1 MSVRLDADG
10 LTLIREA
17 ALVDV
22 PLLVSF
28 DGAYVW
34 STTASRDGERVA
46 VGELRVAWPPAL
58 RRFLDGRAQAT
69 VARTDGSLVYDAE
82 LVLGTGE
89 GRIQVVDEGGTPL
102 SIDKV
107 GHLARAFSDTS
118 DAIRQE
124 ILTGTGEALA
134 DLRDR
139 AGLEAYLNYGALL
152 GAIRDGR
159 MLAHDSDADLCYLS
173 PHSNPVDIIRE
184 SYRAER
190 VMRDLGW
197 NVLRMS
203 GGDFKLLLPLSDG
216 RLCHIDVF
224 VAFHTVGRFFQLGN
238 RSGQLDRSAIL
249 PVSTITM
256 HGHEFPAPAD
266 PEAMLAFIYGPGWRV
281 PDPSFKYAD
290 PASGIR
296 RLDGWLRG
304 FRTEM
309 PAWTE
314 HHQAHAGE
322 RQEASDFG
330 LAVAERLAPGSVVVD
345 LGAGRGRDA
354 LHFARQGHEVRAYDF
369 SRPAVNQ
376 VRRRARAEGLAV
388 SSERLLL
395 DELRFVASIG
405 AQLARLQPEL
415 YSRQLLGCLTPHA
428 RAHLWRL
435 ARMATSAGGTF
446 HLEYAATADRP
457 LPAPGPGGLV
467 RRLDPE
473 LIAREIAASGGVIDE
488 QKLVATA
495 DDPHV
500 VRLRVRWPRTA
511 PASTDNSLAEE
522 ATHVHA
528 S

>member
-1 MSVRLDADG
+1 MTIRVDADG
-10 LTLIREA
+10 LSLVREA
-17 ALVDV
+17 ALSDV

-28 DGAYVW
+28 DGVYVW
-34 STTASRDGERVA
+34 STTPSRDGTRVA
-46 VGELRVAWPPAL
+46 IGELQVRWPHAL
-58 RRFLDGRAQAT
+58 RRFLDGRSVVT
-69 VARTDGSLVYDAE
+69 VARADGTVVHESEV
-82 LVLGTGE
+82 VLGTGE
-89 GRIQVVDEGGTPL
+89 GRIRVVDEGGSPL

-173 PHSNPVDIIRE
+173 PHSDPVDIIRE

-224 VAFHTVGRFFQLGN
+224 VAFHTAGRFFQLGN
-238 RSGQLDRSAIL
+238 RSGHLDRSKIL
-249 PVSTITM
+249 PVSTISL

-290 PASGIR
+290 PAAGIR

-322 RQEASDFG
+322 RQEPSSFG
-330 LAVAERLAPGSVVVD
+330 LEVAERLAPGSVVVD
-345 LGAGRGRDA
+345 LGAGRGRDT

-395 DELRFVASIG
+395 DEFRFVASIG
-405 AQLARLQPEL
+405 GQLARSRPEL

-428 RAHLWRL
+428 RGHLWRL

-446 HLEYAATADRP
+446 HLEYAAIGSGP

-467 RRLDPE
+467 RRLDPAQV
-473 LIAREIAASGGVIDE
+473 AREITASGGVIDD
-488 QKLVATA
+488 QQIVASA
-495 DDPHV
+495 EDPRV
-500 VRLRVRWPRTA
+500 VRLRARWPRTV
-511 PASTDNSLAEE
+511 PVLSESSTAEE
-522 ATHVHA
+522 ARHVPA